1 MVVFVIPRL
10 FTTSFIR
17 PKNGGCLRL
26 ISMRMQLPPFNDS
39 IGLVFKALECKHW
52 HTEIGWFWTLGYFF
66 VHKIHDH
73 TQGSKVNNFI
83 WNDLKKPNGSIGSYQ
98 SVPGPSKKKRKFH
111 PGFWGNTGDP
121 KAKAGLEVLWFL
133 GYMLEC
139 CQEAPGCNHGMWRC
153 RLKGRWKRCHKLSWW
168 WLLPVVEHPKVYPPL
183 TLYSPI
189 LLVQHIWIHQV
200 CGNFSETSIR
210 KNMVS
215 GHFFQP
221 KHVHSSCWKKT
232 W

>member
-98 SVPGPSKKKRKFH
+98 SVPGPSKKKEEISPR
-111 PGFWGNTGDP
+111 
-121 KAKAGLEVLWFL
+121 FL
-133 GYMLEC
+133 GEYRRSQGQGRPWSPMILRVYVGMLPGSPRMQSWNVKVQNFIKIPWVDSKADEKDVINYPGGDC
-139 CQEAPGCNHGMWRC
+139 CQ
-153 RLKGRWKRCHKLSWW
+153 
-168 WLLPVVEHPKVYPPL
+168 
-183 TLYSPI
+183 
-189 LLVQHIWIHQV
+189 
-200 CGNFSETSIR
+200 
-210 KNMVS
+210 
-215 GHFFQP
+215 
-221 KHVHSSCWKKT
+221 
-232 W
+232 